1 MEKKGNNYKKIEY
14 LENEKSFL
22 DETKNHLFIV
32 FTGLSVGEKI
42 LKNDKKQWTQALKIK
57 PSCQTLSKALKTTL
71 YHLVDCNQNFYEF
84 CA

>member
-32 FTGLSVGEKI
+32 FKGLSVGEKI
-42 LKNDKKQWTQALKIK
+42 LKNDKTVDTSFK
-57 PSCQTLSKALKTTL
+57 TLSKTLKTTL